1 MKFSIIVPIFNCQK
15 YLTKCINSLRNQTYK
30 NLEIIC
36 IDDGSTDNSKQIIEE
51 FSKQDKRIKLIT
63 QQNQGVS
70 VARNNGIK
78 IATGEYIMFVD
89 ADDWLDFNT
98 CEILYHILQN
108 QNEIDIIWFQTRVW
122 ENPHF
127 SKYQKTPLLKNK
139 FYRFS
144 DKIFETYKSFTFLSA
159 CDKSYKTSFLKQNN
173 ILFTHGI
180 KCFEDGIFVTKVFLS
195 NPQIYMLNIHLYNYL
210 MNHNSVT
217 HKNAYDVLK
226 MNLEG
231 YYSLQNMF
239 STSKVDFLDKVKIM
253 SFDYFLNNICSLWT
267 NLYFSKY
274 KQEYL
279 DILNTIENAI
289 KNLIENNSDKLLGLQ
304 NLKFNKQI
312 SKYHLSW
319 LYWKIVRPICKYC
332 IVLPYRKLK
341 YLLGGKNEK

>member
-127 SKYQKTPLLKNK
+127 
-139 FYRFS
+139 
-144 DKIFETYKSFTFLSA
+144 
-159 CDKSYKTSFLKQNN
+159 
-173 ILFTHGI
+173 
-180 KCFEDGIFVTKVFLS
+180 
-195 NPQIYMLNIHLYNYL
+195 
-210 MNHNSVT
+210 
-217 HKNAYDVLK
+217 
-226 MNLEG
+226 
-231 YYSLQNMF
+231 
-239 STSKVDFLDKVKIM
+239 
-253 SFDYFLNNICSLWT
+253 
-267 NLYFSKY
+267 
-274 KQEYL
+274 
-279 DILNTIENAI
+279 
-289 KNLIENNSDKLLGLQ
+289 
-304 NLKFNKQI
+304 
-312 SKYHLSW
+312 
-319 LYWKIVRPICKYC
+319 
-332 IVLPYRKLK
+332 
-341 YLLGGKNEK
+341 